1 MDNDKRRTALVTGA
15 SAGLGEE
22 FARQLAARGYDLA
35 LVARRRSRL
44 EALAEDLRGSH
55 DGIRIEV
62 IEADLSS
69 AYAPDAIAA
78 RAAELGLEVDYLI
91 NNAGSAGP
99 DLLDDRDWQQQA
111 AFLQLMMM
119 SVAHLCHLFAPGMCE
134 RGFGRIL
141 NVSSVA
147 GRIARAGDMNYGPS
161 KAYVIALSEALDLTL
176 RPQGVRV
183 SALCPGY
190 THTDFHAVADMLDT
204 KAATPDFL
212 WYEADKVV
220 REGLAAIERGKSVY
234 SSGRLYRWVDPIL
247 QSVWTRPLARRAMGS
262 R

>member
-1 MDNDKRRTALVTGA
+1 MDEDTRRTALVTGA

-35 LVARRRSRL
+35 LVARRGDRL

-55 DGIRIEV
+55 DGIRVEV
-62 IEADLSS
+62 IAADLSS
-69 AYAPDAIAA
+69 PYAPDAIAA
-78 RAAELGLEVDYLI
+78 RTAELGLKIDYLI

-99 DLLDDRDWQQQA
+99 DLLEDRAWQQQA
-111 AFLQLMMM
+111 AFLQLMMT
-119 SVAHLCHLFAPGMCE
+119 SVAHLCHLFAPGMCD

-161 KAYVIALSEALDLTL
+161 KAYVIALSEALDQTL
-176 RPQGVRV
+176 KSKGVRV

-190 THTDFHAVADMLDT
+190 THTDFHAVADTLDV
-204 KAATPDFL
+204 KDSTPDFL
-212 WYEADKVV
+212 WYDADKVV
-220 REGLAAIERGKSVY
+220 REGLNAIERGKSVY
-234 SSGRLYRWVDPIL
+234 CSGGIYRLVDPIL